1 MFGRLRNR
9 VEYLASQVAGL
20 QWVRKLDVQERE
32 RLEKQVADLKKAL
45 EWHVGTTLEI
55 ILAEERVLKLKVAE
69 RKHLIEETGS
79 ADLVNTVNTGRGEQ
93 DGTRTKVDR
102 A

>member
-1 MFGRLRNR
+1 M
-9 VEYLASQVAGL
+9 
-20 QWVRKLDVQERE
+20 ERE
-32 RLEKQVADLKKAL
+32 IADLTQAL

-93 DGTRTKVDR
+93 DGARTEVGR